1 MTDTT
6 LDRPL
11 SPLQRLMASEF
22 ARFLLV
28 GGFSAGVNVVA
39 RYLLNR
45 AMPFEAAVLVAYLFG
60 MITAYLL
67 SRHFVFQASG
77 RKAHEEFVRF
87 CLVNAVSAAQVWLVS
102 EGLARLAFPSLG
114 LTWHAEDI
122 AHVIG
127 VLSPVVTSYF
137 GHRHFSFRK

>member
-1 MTDTT
+1 MDKTMTKPQSP
-6 LDRPL
+6 LDRL
-11 SPLQRLMASEF
+11 LASEF

-45 AMPFEAAVLVAYLFG
+45 VMPFEVAVLVAYLFG
-60 MITAYLL
+60 MVTAYLL
-67 SRHFVFQASG
+67 SRRFVFEASG
-77 RKAHEEFVRF
+77 RKAHEEFIRF
-87 CLVNAVSAAQVWLVS
+87 CMVNAVAAAQVWLVS
-102 EGLARLAFPSLG
+102 EGLARLAFPAIG